1 MRAFAFTASMHR
13 LKTHGIDLHRISI
26 FCAVALTV
34 CLTAVNA
41 EARTHKKQG
50 FVPKSASL
58 VMDASNGRILYSSN
72 PDEQCY
78 PASLTKVMTLYL
90 LFQRMEQDK
99 ISLNT
104 RMPVSYHA
112 AAQAPSRLGL
122 KPGETIRVEDAI
134 LALVTKSANDIA
146 VVVAEYV
153 GGSEK
158 NFAALMTARAK
169 SLGMTRTNYANA
181 SGLPNKRQLTTARD
195 QAILAKRIQADFPQ
209 YYRYFSTKS
218 FAWDGRVYKNHN
230 HLLGKYEGVNGLK
243 TGYTAASGF
252 NLTTSVHRNGK
263 SVIAVVLGGRTARAR
278 DTQMVAIL
286 DRTMPKALVMR
297 DTTGAMIASVSSPAP
312 TPILRPN
319 SDELNALVAS
329 IDDPDPDEES
339 YTGTEQVASLTS
351 PAPIPLRAVVND
363 TPPLIKTAV
372 TTPVAPPVTTK
383 TAAPLDQATAY
394 ALAALGKAEGPVRR
408 VGRDL
413 GNLIVSP
420 AQASEGTQASSPVGL
435 RTVVN
440 ESTKVTPSRGWTA
453 NDPLIPDGTWVIQ
466 IGAYTDQ
473 GDAVSR
479 IRDAIKAAPA
489 ELSKAV
495 PVTIPV
501 KAADNRMLYRS
512 RFGGFQSEKEA
523 RNACGRLA
531 RETISCIAIPPAN
544 WDMPTASDAKSK
556 LRG

>member
-1 MRAFAFTASMHR
+1 MRAFAFKASMHR
-13 LKTHGIDLHRISI
+13 FNIRGVGLHRILF
-26 FCAVALTV
+26 FCAVALAI
-34 CLTAVNA
+34 CLTSASA
-41 EARTHKKQG
+41 EAQSHKKRG

-58 VMDASNGRILYSSN
+58 VMDASNGHILYSRN
-72 PDEQCY
+72 ADQQCY

-90 LFQRMEQDK
+90 LFQQMEKGK
-99 ISLNT
+99 ITLNT

-146 VVVAEYV
+146 VVVAEYI

-158 NFAALMTARAK
+158 NFAKLMTTRAK
-169 SLGMTRTNYANA
+169 SLGMDRTQYVNA
-181 SGLPNKRQLTTARD
+181 SGLPNRGQLTTARD
-195 QAILAKRIQADFPQ
+195 QATLARRIQADFPQ

-230 HLLGKYEGVNGLK
+230 HLLGKYVGVNGLK

-263 SVIAVVLGGRTARAR
+263 SVIAVVLGGQTARAR
-278 DTQMVAIL
+278 DEHMVSIL

-297 DTTGAMIASVSSPAP
+297 DTTGAMIASIGPAP
-312 TPILRPN
+312 TPILRPGA
-319 SDELNALVAS
+319 ELDALVAS
-329 IDDPDPDEES
+329 VDDPDPDEES
-339 YTGTEQVASLTS
+339 YTGTDQVASLS
-351 PAPIPLRAVVND
+351 APAPIPLRAVASD
-363 TPPLIKTAV
+363 TPPPATKTVV
-372 TTPVAPPVTTK
+372 TTPVAPPVATK

-413 GNLIVSP
+413 GGLIVSP
-420 AQASEGTQASSPVGL
+420 AQASEGTQAKSPVGL

-440 ESTKVTPSRGWTA
+440 ESSRVTPSRGWTA
-453 NDPLIPDGTWVIQ
+453 SDPLIPDGTWVIQ

-473 GDAVSR
+473 GVAVSR
-479 IRDAIKAAPA
+479 IRDAIKAAPV

-501 KAADNRMLYRS
+501 QSVNNRTLYRS
-512 RFGGFQSEKEA
+512 RFGGFGDEKEA

-531 RETISCIAIPPAN
+531 REMISCIAIPPAN
-544 WDMPTASDAKSK
+544 WDMPTASDAKSRS
-556 LRG
+556 RG